1 MDRSH
6 HLLTEVHTYRLVAC
20 GGSIQGSIGNAGR
33 TLSHIACLC
42 ALKGGGELGA
52 GHLLPVF
59 LCETLMRSSTALI
72 WLQSDWNVADLRAS
86 QSCESESKGD
96 AHCPAWLKEND
107 HFKIHNSQVPA
118 IYSWEKPSELL
129 FIKERE
135 GSLAKK
141 REKEVVCGNVQGI
154 FKLNKW
160 GIWNFSLV
168 LKGLCRKGEAL
179 I

>member
-1 MDRSH
+1 M
-6 HLLTEVHTYRLVAC
+6 
-20 GGSIQGSIGNAGR
+20 
-33 TLSHIACLC
+33 
-42 ALKGGGELGA
+42 
-52 GHLLPVF
+52 
-59 LCETLMRSSTALI
+59 
-72 WLQSDWNVADLRAS
+72 ADLRAS

-141 REKEVVCGNVQGI
+141 E
-154 FKLNKW
+154 
-160 GIWNFSLV
+160 
-168 LKGLCRKGEAL
+168 RKGSSLWECAGDFQAKQMRNL
-179 I
+179 AFFACIKSVV